1 MYPTFDISPSIA
13 KEFLKRSRQEE
24 SNLLVDFQKE
34 EEQYTTWKNLEIQE
48 EQEKQ
53 KNAEG
58 KPATFAAAL
67 LAKLNIA
74 EVPAQT
80 PKGQYLCSY
89 GALSLHVAIRPSK
102 TEARCSG
109 FWSH

>member
-1 MYPTFDISPSIA
+1 VA
-13 KEFLKRSRQEE
+13 KEFLERSKQEE
-24 SNLLVDFQKE
+24 SKLLVDFQME

-74 EVPAQT
+74 EAPAQV
-80 PKGQYLCSY
+80 PKG
-89 GALSLHVAIRPSK
+89 
-102 TEARCSG
+102 
-109 FWSH
+109 

>member
-24 SNLLVDFQKE
+24 SNLLVDLQKE

-80 PKGQYLCSY
+80 PKG
-89 GALSLHVAIRPSK
+89 
-102 TEARCSG
+102 
-109 FWSH
+109 